1 MARRANPSIAP
12 TSRRPR
18 MHIFGIH
25 NPALQRLHPLLN
37 YLLNPLRMR
46 FIRWQRAHIIAPIRR
61 AVKTRD
67 QVSRH
72 PWPRPV
78 RTPRIFRR
86 QAPPRPILHLV
97 INQGRV
103 KESFLFICEKKHV
116 LFPHVEMKGA
126 AIFKIARFRKW
137 NVPSEFNPPLCPS
150 FLPLI
155 PLEEARYSSRY
166 CPQAQTAP
174 PQAAPR
180 ADRAPMQSRA
190 RFASDTWEDH
200 RIQTHPP
207 VSKLGRRCQ
216 RSSRARS
223 SSCRSSPDRLGS
235 EQCSLFF
242 LPIV

>member
-1 MARRANPSIAP
+1 
-12 TSRRPR
+12 
-18 MHIFGIH
+18 
-25 NPALQRLHPLLN
+25 
-37 YLLNPLRMR
+37 
-46 FIRWQRAHIIAPIRR
+46 
-61 AVKTRD
+61 
-67 QVSRH
+67 
-72 PWPRPV
+72 
-78 RTPRIFRR
+78 
-86 QAPPRPILHLV
+86 
-97 INQGRV
+97 
-103 KESFLFICEKKHV
+103 
-116 LFPHVEMKGA
+116 MKGA
-126 AIFKIARFRKW
+126 AIFTIARFRKW
-137 NVPSEFNPPLCPS
+137 NVPSEFNPPLRPS

-174 PQAAPR
+174 PQAAPS

-235 EQCSLFF
+235 EQCSL
-242 LPIV
+242 LLLHIVYVATKRLICTQHVAIIKL